1 MTYKELIKKKEKE
14 WDCPDLMDRVKQ
26 EREGKI
32 PFSSPLMNW
41 STYGGV
47 PKCRIS
53 EFFGE
58 PGSGKSTTAIDVCK
72 NAITQFEHEYITQM
86 QDLQSKAS
94 NGDKAAKIAVQ
105 ELEERGPQKVLYV
118 DLEHAFDSEWAEVL
132 GVDTDVIEIMQPPN
146 ICAEDILQTVEDVIS
161 TGEIGLVVLDSIPSL
176 VTRAELEKKYGE
188 RTVASLAGLLTVFC
202 RKIVSVLTR
211 YSCTL
216 IFINQIRDNLDNPYV
231 DNTPGGKAVKF
242 YSSMR
247 MSFRLG
253 APIDIL
259 GNELPQKTENPVGYI
274 VNVRLVKQKTAPFDR
289 KNATYYLMCQSG
301 IRADY
306 DFAQLAIKKYGII
319 QKGGA
324 WFTICDPYTG
334 EILMEKDPVNPEK
347 EKPVKINGM
356 SKVFEYLSE
365 NTEYYKRLQQF
376 IIDDINGKATVDEES
391 EGTSY

>member
-86 QDLQSKAS
+86 QELQSKAS

-376 IIDDINGKATVDEES
+376 IIDDINGKASVDEES

>member
-14 WDCPDLMDRVKQ
+14 WDCPDLMDRVKK

-188 RTVASLAGLLTVFC
+188 RTVASLAGLMTVFC

-216 IFINQIRDNLDNPYV
+216 IFINQTRDNLDNPYV

-274 VNVRLVKQKTAPFDR
+274 VNVRLVKQKTASFDR

-376 IIDDINGKATVDEES
+376 IIDDINGKASVDEES

>member
-188 RTVASLAGLLTVFC
+188 RTVASLAGLMTVFC

>member
-94 NGDKAAKIAVQ
+94 NGDKSAKIAVQ

-188 RTVASLAGLLTVFC
+188 RTVASLAGLMTVFC

-334 EILMEKDPVNPEK
+334 EILMEKDPMNPEK

-365 NTEYYKRLQQF
+365 NPEYYKRLQQF
-376 IIDDINGKATVDEES
+376 IIDDINGKASVDEES

>member
-376 IIDDINGKATVDEES
+376 IIDDINGKATVDENS

>member
-376 IIDDINGKATVDEES
+376 IIDDINGKASVDEES

>member
-26 EREGKI
+26 ERDGKI

-86 QDLQSKAS
+86 QELQSKAS

-176 VTRAELEKKYGE
+176 VTQAELKKQYGE
-188 RTVASLAGLLTVFC
+188 RTVASLAGLLTIFC

-319 QKGGA
+319 QQVGA

-334 EILMEKDPVNPEK
+334 EILMAKDPVNPEK

-376 IIDDINGKATVDEES
+376 IIDDINGKVTVDEES

>member
-26 EREGKI
+26 EREGKT

-41 STYGGV
+41 FTYGGV

-188 RTVASLAGLLTVFC
+188 RTVASLAGLMTVFC

-376 IIDDINGKATVDEES
+376 IIDDINGKASVDEES

>member
-176 VTRAELEKKYGE
+176 VTQAELEKEYGK

-376 IIDDINGKATVDEES
+376 IIDDINGKASVDEES